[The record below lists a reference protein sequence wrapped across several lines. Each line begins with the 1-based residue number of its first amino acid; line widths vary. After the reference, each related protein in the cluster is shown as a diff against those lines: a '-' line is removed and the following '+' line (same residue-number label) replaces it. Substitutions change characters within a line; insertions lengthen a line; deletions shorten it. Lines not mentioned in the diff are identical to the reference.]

1 MSISTILHHLTAFL
15 FLKPDV
21 KFFLQV
27 RLLARP
33 GSLFRQLRD
42 RRRPGGLRDGAA
54 ASAGSAALL
63 RPHGARP
70 LGCREKIRQTG
81 L

>member
-1 MSISTILHHLTAFL
+1 M
-15 FLKPDV
+15 
-21 KFFLQV
+21 
-27 RLLARP
+27 RLLAGP

-42 RRRPGGLRDGAA
+42 RGRPGGLRDGAA

-63 RPHGARP
+63 HPHGARP
-70 LGCREKIRQTG
+70 LGCGEKIRQTG